1 MRRKVV
7 ARVAPL
13 AAGAAVL
20 AGCSAPAP
28 PEVTFYA
35 DGESVRAEPWRYCD
49 AQVTSCE
56 SHGERPVLDVRAGEP
71 VQISVPADVAETPWL
86 VNVQYTDSAG
96 TVRPIR
102 QEVFTPGERH
112 AYTAVPQ
119 APAEQLLVVEVQ
131 QLGGAYAADAQG
143 NPIVD
148 ESGRPQLVA
157 RAVWALRIDPS

>member
-1 MRRKVV
+1 M
-7 ARVAPL
+7 APL

-35 DGESVRAEPWRYCD
+35 DGESVRAEPLRYCD
-49 AQVTSCE
+49 ALVTSCE
-56 SHGERPVLDVRAGEP
+56 PEPGEPAVLDVRAGEP

-86 VNVQYTDSAG
+86 VNVQYTDSEG

-102 QEVFTPGERH
+102 QDVFTPDERH

-148 ESGRPQLVA
+148 ESGQPQLVA

>member
-1 MRRKVV
+1 M
-7 ARVAPL
+7 
-13 AAGAAVL
+13 L

-35 DGESVRAEPWRYCD
+35 DGESVHAQPWRYCD
-49 AQVTSCE
+49 ALVTSCE
-56 SHGERPVLDVRAGEP
+56 SDPDEPSVLDVRAGEP
-71 VQISVPADVAETPWL
+71 VQVSVPTDVAETPWL
-86 VNVQYTDSAG
+86 VNIQYTDSEG

-131 QLGGAYAADAQG
+131 QLSKAYAADAQG
-143 NPIVD
+143 NPVVD